1 MGARERQQ
9 DKAQGT
15 QRMQLLAV
23 VIQGVGASQPM
34 AEEDWLRRKGCA
46 KGAIGKGSGRPRR
59 EGCAGVVLGE
69 RDLRHLAIFSDF
81 LAALIGGLWYPYS
94 CIYVREVA
102 EYVGIG

>member
-81 LAALIGGLWYPYS
+81 LAALINYPIPLRALVSTGLL
-94 CIYVREVA
+94 
-102 EYVGIG
+102 